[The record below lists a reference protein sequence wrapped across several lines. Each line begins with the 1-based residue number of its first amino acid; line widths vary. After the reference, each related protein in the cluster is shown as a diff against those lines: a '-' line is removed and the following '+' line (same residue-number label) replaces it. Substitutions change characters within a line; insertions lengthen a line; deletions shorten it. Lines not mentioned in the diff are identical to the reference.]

1 MPFLFL
7 LLWGIPAAWL
17 ETLKLSNNALCNLS
31 TSITDLNNI
40 MAQADPGNPSHVQ
53 EDDMM
58 HHTNIALVELS
69 NRLTGLIGKH
79 FQSKGEGNQDSL
91 FEGMD
96 ELLKRISFINRK
108 SVRKIKVER
117 ERKEYYRRKVRR
129 MRQKFIL
136 KRDNMDII

>member
-1 MPFLFL
+1 
-7 LLWGIPAAWL
+7 
-17 ETLKLSNNALCNLS
+17 
-31 TSITDLNNI
+31 

-96 ELLKRISFINRK
+96 ELLKRIFLHQQ
-108 SVRKIKVER
+108 E
-117 ERKEYYRRKVRR
+117 EC
-129 MRQKFIL
+129 QKN
-136 KRDNMDII
+136 KG